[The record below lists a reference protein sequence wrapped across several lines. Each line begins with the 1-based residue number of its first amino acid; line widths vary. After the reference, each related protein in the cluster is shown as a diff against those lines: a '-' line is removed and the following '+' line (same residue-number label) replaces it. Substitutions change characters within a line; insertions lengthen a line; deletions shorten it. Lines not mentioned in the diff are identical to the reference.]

1 MKQEFFPSSSLAICI
16 QSPNETPTT
25 TPNRPLQFV
34 RSRVFV
40 HLHTPPPA
48 ETRTPLPPAPSPS
61 PPPSPTLLMTRA
73 DGQIDQPSPERQ
85 MEGEREEGFI
95 CSLALSTQNSLPLNR
110 TLGPR
115 THEKHDHDDDAAR
128 RMHICGLT
136 TQGNPNGH
144 RTLQRFCLVPPRVS
158 DVRGGIV
165 PPSVRQAI
173 SNGAETLFQSREEK
187 GAELCLF
194 VWTRSTFEQRTRGRA
209 GSDSQSVIC
218 NSLAPRRWREG
229 GRRN

>member
-1 MKQEFFPSSSLAICI
+1 
-16 QSPNETPTT
+16 
-25 TPNRPLQFV
+25 
-34 RSRVFV
+34 
-40 HLHTPPPA
+40 
-48 ETRTPLPPAPSPS
+48 
-61 PPPSPTLLMTRA
+61 
-73 DGQIDQPSPERQ
+73 

-165 PPSVRQAI
+165 PPSVRP
-173 SNGAETLFQSREEK
+173 SGDFEWSRDAFSKQRGK
-187 GAELCLF
+187 G
-194 VWTRSTFEQRTRGRA
+194 S
-209 GSDSQSVIC
+209 
-218 NSLAPRRWREG
+218 
-229 GRRN
+229 